1 MLFSGV
7 CESLK
12 IAIRETEL
20 IHLPRCVK
28 SGACVGTMN
37 IVQRGAFP
45 KSITTPNAYGEVL
58 MLLGTYEKDFENVL
72 DICAG
77 SKTLTLDTTIIRG
90 Y

>member
-1 MLFSGV
+1 
-7 CESLK
+7 
-12 IAIRETEL
+12 
-20 IHLPRCVK
+20 
-28 SGACVGTMN
+28 MN

-45 KSITTPNAYGEVL
+45 KSITTPNAYGVVL

>member
-1 MLFSGV
+1 
-7 CESLK
+7 
-12 IAIRETEL
+12 
-20 IHLPRCVK
+20 
-28 SGACVGTMN
+28 MN